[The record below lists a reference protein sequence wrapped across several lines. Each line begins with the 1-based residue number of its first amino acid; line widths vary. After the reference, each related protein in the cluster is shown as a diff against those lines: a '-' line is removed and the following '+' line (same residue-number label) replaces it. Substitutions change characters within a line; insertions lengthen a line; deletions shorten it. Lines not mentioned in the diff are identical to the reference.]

1 MSAGSFAQSG
11 STETSAQSGG
21 TETSARSGSAAA
33 SALPVASARQTFAGL
48 ARAVRAEPAAAWS
61 ALGWT
66 LLAAVGTV
74 AAPLLL
80 GRLIDTFRPVLFGLV
95 AAAVLVGAAGTAL
108 ARRATEQ
115 LGARVAARL
124 RESVLGATLGLPAPV
139 LERAGSG
146 DVSSRVTEDVENF
159 ATAVP
164 LITQVFIAVITVV
177 VAAPGFLTLDWR
189 LALAF
194 GCVFPIY
201 AVSLRLYL
209 PHAARL
215 YARERSLAA
224 ERGRILIES
233 LRGRGTVA
241 AYDMSALQ
249 TRRTADA
256 SGEALAV
263 GLRTLRL
270 YVWFSKSMNAAEA
283 VGLSAILLTGYWL
296 VHAGTATVGAAT
308 AAALLFHRLFTPL
321 GTLLLSFDEVQR
333 AGAALA
339 RTVGVLLVPPA
350 PAGIVRGPAGAVT
363 VEASGVRHSYRH
375 EVLRGVDL
383 VVGAGTSVALV
394 GASGAGK
401 TTLAGILAAVFPS
414 TDGRVTLTDRAGA
427 VRVTDLDAT
436 VLRDWVCL
444 VSQETHAFAGEIRD
458 DLRLAAPG
466 ADDARLTAVLAT
478 VGWTRGLGPVAA
490 LTPAEAQQLALARV
504 LLRDPP
510 VVILDEATA
519 EAGSA
524 GAGELDRAAAA
535 VVRGRTAV
543 VVAHRLSQARAC
555 DRIAV
560 VGEGRIVELGTHDE
574 LVAAG
579 GAYARLW
586 KAWA

>member
-1 MSAGSFAQSG
+1 M
-11 STETSAQSGG
+11 
-21 TETSARSGSAAA
+21 
-33 SALPVASARQTFAGL
+33 SALPVATARQTLAGL
-48 ARAVRAEPAAAWS
+48 ARAVRAEPVAAWR

-66 LLAAVGTV
+66 LLAALGTV
-74 AAPLLL
+74 ATPLLL
-80 GRLIDTFRPVLFGLV
+80 GRLIDSFRPALFVLV
-95 AAAVLVGAAGTAL
+95 AAAALVGAAGTAM

-164 LITQVFIAVITVV
+164 LITQVFISVITVV

-189 LALAF
+189 LTLAF
-194 GCVFPIY
+194 ACVFPIY

-209 PHAARL
+209 PHAAKL
-215 YARERSLAA
+215 YARERGLAA

-233 LRGRGTVA
+233 LRGRETVA
-241 AYDMSALQ
+241 AFGMSVLQ
-249 TRRTADA
+249 TRRTEVA
-256 SGEALAV
+256 SEEALAV
-263 GLRTLRL
+263 GVRALRL

-296 VHAGTATVGAAT
+296 VHAGTVTVGAAT

-339 RTVGVLLVPPA
+339 RTIGVLLVPAA
-350 PAGIVRGPAGAVT
+350 PAGITRRPDGGVR
-363 VEASGVRHSYRH
+363 VEASGVRHAYTR
-375 EVLRGVDL
+375 EVLKGLDL
-383 VVGAGTSVALV
+383 VVEAGTSLALV

-401 TTLAGILAAVFPS
+401 TTLAGIVAAVFPP
-414 TDGRVTLTDRAGA
+414 TAGLVTLTDRAGG
-427 VRVTDLDAT
+427 VRVTDLDAS

-466 ADDARLTAVLAT
+466 ADDTRLTAALAT
-478 VGWTRGLGPVAA
+478 VGWTRGLGALA
-490 LTPAEAQQLALARV
+490 TLTPAEAQQLALARV

-510 VVILDEATA
+510 VIILDEATA

-524 GAGELDRAAAA
+524 GARELDRAAAA
-535 VVRGRTAV
+535 VVRGRTAI

-560 VGEGRIVELGTHDE
+560 VDDGRIAEIGTHDE
-574 LVAAG
+574 LIAAG